1 MKKCYYAVIFVE
13 KGKGGGRRREGGE
26 GRGRGR
32 GVENADSDC
41 SSGDWPEAVILS

>member
-26 GRGRGR
+26 GRVGGGGEVLRMQILT
-32 GVENADSDC
+32 
-41 SSGDWPEAVILS
+41 AVQETGLRL